1 MKDSWHLRSFR
12 YMKTFH
18 TLGSLLLASCAHG
31 NTLDEVA
38 KLTGLESLDTI
49 DADSD
54 GVE

>member
-1 MKDSWHLRSFR
+1 
-12 YMKTFH
+12 MKTFH

-31 NTLDEVA
+31 NTLVEVV

-54 GVE
+54 GE